1 MREHSLRPIGTAVW
15 AACASKLYIC
25 VFFFVCSESYVFAG
39 TNVAVIPW
47 GTGGL
52 RSLFQMGA
60 DHVEGRIGYPF
71 P

>member
-25 VFFFVCSESYVFAG
+25 VFFLCVASLRLCG
-39 TNVAVIPW
+39 HKNVAVIPW

-60 DHVEGRIGYPF
+60 DHVEADWLPF